1 MGIYADFFIA
11 DSGLGVEVY
20 QLSAA
25 DERWPTLA
33 LKGVDPINFAILY
46 GVLSGQEDISET
58 LDAFKLVGES
68 AEEGAAEEVEGDGE
82 DKEDEEEAFD
92 GEPQVFVVPPFVI
105 EALGQVSD
113 DQLPSLAEAW
123 AATEEMTRDRWSA
136 ADATRVLR
144 QLVAFAR
151 QQVPPGKSVYLW
163 LSF

>member
-11 DSGLGVEVY
+11 DSDLGVEVY

-33 LKGVDPINFAILY
+33 LKGVDPINLAILY
-46 GVLSGQEDISET
+46 GVLSGQEGISET

-68 AEEGAAEEVEGDGE
+68 AEEGVAEEDEGDEE
-82 DKEDEEEAFD
+82 DAFD

-113 DQLPSLAEAW
+113 EQLPSLAEAW
-123 AATEEMTRDRWSA
+123 AATEEMARDRWSA
-136 ADATRVLR
+136 ADATRAVR